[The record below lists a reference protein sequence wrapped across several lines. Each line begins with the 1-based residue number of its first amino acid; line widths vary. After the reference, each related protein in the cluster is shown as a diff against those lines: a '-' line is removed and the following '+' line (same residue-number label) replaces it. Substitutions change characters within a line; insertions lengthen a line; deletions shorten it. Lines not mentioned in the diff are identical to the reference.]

1 MKTLNNARHKLI
13 LTGLILFFLAGGLL
27 FSTGNAGAQPEEGPV
42 YVVELKGAVTA
53 GQKSFLE
60 RQIPVAVEENAQLFV
75 LVMNTPGGLV
85 DATLEINELFLNA
98 EVPVAVLVAPS
109 GAIAGSAGA
118 FILVSSDIAAMAP
131 GTTVGAAMP
140 VAISP
145 EGTEATDEKT
155 INFYS
160 SHMRSIAKEQG
171 RPEEL
176 AEKFVTENLT
186 LDARE
191 ALEEEMIEYI
201 AGSVPELLEAV
212 DGSEIEKQGVT
223 YSLNTKDAPIIEPAM
238 NLRESLQNWVSDP
251 QIAFL
256 ILTIGFLGIY
266 FGLSAPGTIV
276 PEVSGLIL
284 LILGIYGIGL
294 FDTNTTGIIMLLL
307 GAGLIAA
314 EIFTSGFGILGIGGA
329 ASLLAGAILLPTE
342 PLMATDWYA
351 TFLVTVVGT
360 VIGLLIIILVVA
372 QRVIHSRLKH
382 QSGSTYFNTPE
393 KGKVVEDIN
402 PEGMIKARGE
412 LWNAQSSEG
421 KPIPAGTEVEVVR
434 AETLKLWVRPMQEK
448 KQPDEDTEI
457 SQVKD

>member
-1 MKTLNNARHKLI
+1 VKNKLYKIHKLI
-13 LTGLILFFLAGGLL
+13 ITVLILLSLAGGL
-27 FSTGNAGAQPEEGPV
+27 FVTSGTAAAETGDGPV
-42 YVVELKGAVTA
+42 YVLEFDGAVTA
-53 GQKSFLE
+53 GLQSFLE
-60 RQIPVAVEENAQLFV
+60 RQVENAEDDNAQLFV

-85 DATLEINELFLNA
+85 DATLKINELILNA
-98 EVPVAVLVAPS
+98 DLPVAVLVAPS

-155 INFYS
+155 VQFYA
-160 SHMRSIAKEQG
+160 SHMRSMAREQG
-171 RPEEL
+171 RPEDL
-176 AEKFVTENLT
+176 AEQFVTENLT
-186 LDARE
+186 LSSRE
-191 ALEEEMIEYI
+191 ALEEGMIEYLV
-201 AGSVPELLEAV
+201 GSVPALLEAL
-212 DGSEIEKQGVT
+212 DGTEIEKQGIT
-223 YSLNTKDAPIIEPAM
+223 YQLNTRGAEIKETEM

-256 ILTIGFLGIY
+256 ILMLGILGIY

-294 FDTNTTGIIMLLL
+294 FDTNTTGIIMMLL

-342 PLMATDWYA
+342 PLMARDWYS

-360 VIGLLIIILVVA
+360 VIGLLIIVLVVA
-372 QRVIHSRLKH
+372 QRVIHSRRKH
-382 QSGSTYFNTPE
+382 KSGSTYFMPPD
-393 KGKVVEDIN
+393 KGVVVEEIN
-402 PEGMIKARGE
+402 PNGMVRARGE
-412 LWNAQSSEG
+412 LWRAHSSDNQR
-421 KPIPAGTEVEVVR
+421 IPKGTEVEIVR
-434 AETLKLWVRPMQEK
+434 AESLKLWVRPVQN
-448 KQPDEDTEI
+448 TE
-457 SQVKD
+457 SQNETAK

>member
-1 MKTLNNARHKLI
+1 MKLHNNASLKFI
-13 LTGLILFFLAGGLL
+13 LTGMMFIFFASILFLNPGFV
-27 FSTGNAGAQPEEGPV
+27 GAQDEGPV
-42 YVVELKGAVTA
+42 YVVELRGAVTA
-53 GQKSFLE
+53 GQRSFLE
-60 RQIPVAVEENAQLFV
+60 RQIPAAVEDNAQLFI
-75 LVMNTPGGLV
+75 LIMNTPGGLV

-98 EVPVAVLVAPS
+98 EVPIAVLVAPS

-118 FILVSSDIAAMAP
+118 FILVASDIAAMAP

-145 EGTEATDEKT
+145 EGTQATDEKT

-171 RPEEL
+171 RPEDL
-176 AEKFVTENLT
+176 AEQFVTENLT

-191 ALEEEMIEYI
+191 ALEEGMIEYLV
-201 AGSVPELLEAV
+201 GSVPELLEAV
-212 DGSEIEKQGVT
+212 DGLEIEKHGVT
-223 YSLNTKDAPIIEPAM
+223 YILNTEDAQIIEPDM

-294 FDTNTTGIIMLLL
+294 FDTNTAGIIMLLL

-329 ASLLAGAILLPTE
+329 ASLLVGAVLLPTE
-342 PLMATDWYA
+342 PLMARDWYA

-360 VIGLLIIILVVA
+360 VIGLLIVVLVVA
-372 QRVIHSRLKH
+372 QRVIHSRRKH
-382 QSGSTYFNTPE
+382 QDGGTYFKPPDR
-393 KGKVVEDIN
+393 GKVIEELN

-412 LWNAQSSEG
+412 LWSAVSYDDQVI
-421 KPIPAGTEVEVVR
+421 PIGMEVEIVK
-434 AETLKLWVRPMQEK
+434 AESLKLWVRPLEKSVTGKSQIETGEIQE
-448 KQPDEDTEI
+448 
-457 SQVKD
+457 